1 MREIL
6 GLRMELEMWIGMGMR
21 MRRKITACGAGRPV
35 SRRYYLFYAATMA
48 EPDSRVD
55 TAKRCALQK
64 FIKSHLAAGGER
76 SSAEYGFRVEQQTRF
91 GYSEDGD

>member
-21 MRRKITACGAGRPV
+21 RRKITVCGAGRPV
-35 SRRYYLFYAATMA
+35 NRRYCLFYAAAMA
-48 EPDSRVD
+48 EPDSRAD

-64 FIKSHLAAGGER
+64 FINSHLAAGGKR
-76 SSAEYGFRVEQQTRF
+76 SSAEYGIRVEQQTRF
-91 GYSEDGD
+91 GYSKDEN